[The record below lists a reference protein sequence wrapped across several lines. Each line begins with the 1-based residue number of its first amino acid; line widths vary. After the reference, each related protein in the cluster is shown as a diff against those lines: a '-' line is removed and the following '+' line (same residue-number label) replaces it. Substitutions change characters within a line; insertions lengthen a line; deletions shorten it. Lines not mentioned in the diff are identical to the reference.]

1 MEEKK
6 QRNKFYSAWAKGIVI
21 ALFLTAVACFSVFAM
36 IFGGLMCQG
45 FSWEELTSNYYNEKN
60 YLETQDCGQRM
71 ASQVN
76 KVRNALSDGKPFLT
90 KGKLDKTKLVDIT
103 RLDAKTSQQN
113 PATTYT
119 VEDLLEL
126 KDNGLWDE
134 FQDAIWSADY
144 GIYEEYDED
153 DEEYYEDGEY
163 DEDDNENDTSPT
175 EDVDISDYTPRFR
188 YLYNYARDFET
199 VLPESGETLAEYART
214 NPKKVSLFEL
224 YQQLSNAIDQLSSY
238 QSAIK
243 MDDKTNVIFMVQ
255 NLDNKA
261 VYTNVSE
268 WADGN
273 VDPKSLEDLME
284 DVAKEVTLEE
294 FVPRYTNQAI
304 IFTGDDMGGDRSMMI
319 VLLYILIA
327 IMAFVFAVT
336 TNNTIVKEAA
346 VIGTLR
352 ASGYTKNEL
361 IRHYMTMPLA
371 VTLVGA
377 LIGNILG
384 YTVCK
389 DICAGMYYGSYS
401 LPTYHTI
408 WSAEAFW
415 KTTLVPVAL
424 MAVVN
429 AGILYKKLSLSPLQ
443 FLRRDLKKKRKK
455 RTFHL
460 SSRIPFFTRF
470 RLRVIFQNVSNYVV
484 LLAGILF
491 ANLLLMFGLAL
502 PAVLDHYQSVLKDN
516 LLSNYQYILQIPAE
530 TMDEDKKLE
539 SLVQMMYVQS
549 QLETD
554 NDDAEKFSAYSL
566 NTLGDQYKSEEVL
579 LYGIQPDSR
588 YIQIPEEEIS
598 NGNAYISSAYAD
610 KYQLKKGDT
619 ITLKEKYEDDQ
630 YTFTVSGIY
639 DYEGGISVYLSQ
651 DSLNKT
657 FDLDKSYFSGYFSET
672 PITDI
677 DEKYISTVIDLES
690 LTKISRQLDVSMG
703 SMMGLVDGFAVL
715 MFMILIYLLS
725 KIIIEKNAQS
735 ISMVKILGYS
745 NREVSRLYIV
755 STSIMVVLFLL
766 LSLPVEYWAMEYLFR
781 AVMLES
787 ISGWITFY
795 IESAVYVK
803 MFLLGIGTYAVVA
816 ALEYRR
822 ICRVPMDEALKNVE

>member
-1 MEEKK
+1 
-6 QRNKFYSAWAKGIVI
+6 
-21 ALFLTAVACFSVFAM
+21 
-36 IFGGLMCQG
+36 
-45 FSWEELTSNYYNEKN
+45 
-60 YLETQDCGQRM
+60 
-71 ASQVN
+71 
-76 KVRNALSDGKPFLT
+76 
-90 KGKLDKTKLVDIT
+90 
-103 RLDAKTSQQN
+103 
-113 PATTYT
+113 
-119 VEDLLEL
+119 
-126 KDNGLWDE
+126 
-134 FQDAIWSADY
+134 
-144 GIYEEYDED
+144 
-153 DEEYYEDGEY
+153 
-163 DEDDNENDTSPT
+163 
-175 EDVDISDYTPRFR
+175 
-188 YLYNYARDFET
+188 
-199 VLPESGETLAEYART
+199 
-214 NPKKVSLFEL
+214 
-224 YQQLSNAIDQLSSY
+224 
-238 QSAIK
+238 
-243 MDDKTNVIFMVQ
+243 
-255 NLDNKA
+255 
-261 VYTNVSE
+261 
-268 WADGN
+268 
-273 VDPKSLEDLME
+273 
-284 DVAKEVTLEE
+284 
-294 FVPRYTNQAI
+294 
-304 IFTGDDMGGDRSMMI
+304 
-319 VLLYILIA
+319 
-327 IMAFVFAVT
+327 
-336 TNNTIVKEAA
+336 
-346 VIGTLR
+346 
-352 ASGYTKNEL
+352 
-361 IRHYMTMPLA
+361 
-371 VTLVGA
+371 
-377 LIGNILG
+377 
-384 YTVCK
+384 
-389 DICAGMYYGSYS
+389 
-401 LPTYHTI
+401 
-408 WSAEAFW
+408 
-415 KTTLVPVAL
+415 

-429 AGILYKKLSLSPLQ
+429 AGILYKKLSLFPLQ

-516 LLSNYQYILQIPAE
+516 LLSNYQYILQISAE

-554 NDDAEKFSAYSL
+554 NEDAEKFSAYSL

-630 YTFTVSGIY
+630 YTFTVNGIY

-651 DSLNKT
+651 DFLNKT
-657 FDLDKSYFSGYFSET
+657 FDLGKSYFSGYFSET
-672 PITDI
+672 HITDI
-677 DEKYISTVIDLES
+677 DKKYISTVIDLES

-745 NREVSRLYIV
+745 NREISRLYIV

-816 ALEYRR
+816 VLEYRR

>member
-1 MEEKK
+1 MVRGKKMKNPLRKRLPRELKTEFGKYLVIFLLLVATIGLVSGFLVADGSMIIAYNEGFEKYNVENGNFLLEKRANKAQIRAIEAAGVTLYENFYTEEALTNESTMRIFKNRQEVNTVCLMK
-6 QRNKFYSAWAKGIVI
+6 GELPAQADEIAIDRMYADNNSLEIGDTLKSADGKYSWKITGYVALPDYSCLFSDNSDTMFDAVKFGVGIVAPEGYT
-21 ALFLTAVACFSVFAM
+21 ALEK
-36 IFGGLMCQG
+36 
-45 FSWEELTSNYYNEKN
+45 EEQNYSYFWKYEKEPSDE
-60 YLETQDCGQRM
+60 LQEKEM
-71 ASQVN
+71 A
-76 KVRNALSDGKPFLT
+76 
-90 KGKLDKTKLVDIT
+90 
-103 RLDAKTSQQN
+103 
-113 PATTYT
+113 
-119 VEDLLEL
+119 
-126 KDNGLWDE
+126 
-134 FQDAIWSADY
+134 
-144 GIYEEYDED
+144 
-153 DEEYYEDGEY
+153 
-163 DEDDNENDTSPT
+163 
-175 EDVDISDYTPRFR
+175 
-188 YLYNYARDFET
+188 
-199 VLPESGETLAEYART
+199 
-214 NPKKVSLFEL
+214 
-224 YQQLSNAIDQLSSY
+224 
-238 QSAIK
+238 
-243 MDDKTNVIFMVQ
+243 
-255 NLDNKA
+255 
-261 VYTNVSE
+261 
-268 WADGN
+268 
-273 VDPKSLEDLME
+273 EDLMDIIKDE
-284 DVAKEVTLEE
+284 AKLETYI
-294 FVPRYTNQAI
+294 PRYLNQAI
-304 IFTGDDMGGDRSMMI
+304 NFTGEDMGSDQAMMT
-319 VLLYILIA
+319 VLLYIVIV
-327 IMAFVFAVT
+327 IMAFVFGVT
-336 TNNTIVKEAA
+336 VSNTITKEAN

-352 ASGYTKNEL
+352 ASGYTKGEL
-361 IRHYMTMPLA
+361 IRHYMTMPLV
-371 VTLVGA
+371 VTLVGS

-424 MAVVN
+424 MAVIN

-554 NDDAEKFSAYSL
+554 NEDAEKFSAYSL

-630 YTFTVSGIY
+630 YTFTVNGIY

-651 DSLNKT
+651 NFLNKT
-657 FDLDKSYFSGYFSET
+657 FDLGKSYFSGYFSET

-690 LTKISRQLDVSMG
+690 LTKISRQLDASMG

-745 NREVSRLYIV
+745 NREISRLYIV